1 MFVRTDTQLGLIPK
15 KQKIKTQNSKSN
27 NKSHTGG
34 DWVLQGGLP
43 TFALSDILHSLTAGS
58 SAVCFP
64 RVAGDITTKAS
75 SEKAKECSCLLAL
88 ERLQERALV
97 SWQGCSVP
105 DQVPDLLIDDVKQ
118 GRFCTQRNQE
128 EGMTAVRQRST

>member
-1 MFVRTDTQLGLIPK
+1 M
-15 KQKIKTQNSKSN
+15 
-27 NKSHTGG
+27 
-34 DWVLQGGLP
+34 
-43 TFALSDILHSLTAGS
+43 
-58 SAVCFP
+58 
-64 RVAGDITTKAS
+64 AGDITTKAS
-75 SEKAKECSCLLAL
+75 SERAKECPCLPAL

-105 DQVPDLLIDDVKQ
+105 DQVLDLLIDDVKQ